1 MSHDSCVLCKDR
13 HLHWCLYTGQC
24 FWHYRAIISQTKC
37 VYVCSCACIL
47 WWMSVFGDKWVP
59 IICAFYRQTPCWLPN
74 GNSVQSS
81 RTRVHTHLHTQTH
94 THSHNELLLGG
105 PRLWH
110 ICCGGDIRHSCRGSQ
125 DSPCITQRK
134 KGGTVVEGSNDNFT
148 SKPLLHKTMAA
159 YKDTL
164 RHILSNWPT
173 DL

>member
-1 MSHDSCVLCKDR
+1 MLGYRTVLLALQSNNITNQMCVCVFLCVLVRVYSDG
-13 HLHWCLYTGQC
+13 WVSSEINGCLLFVPFIGKLPADFRMGIACSLPAYT
-24 FWHYRAIISQTKC
+24 FTHT
-37 VYVCSCACIL
+37 
-47 WWMSVFGDKWVP
+47 
-59 IICAFYRQTPCWLPN
+59 N
-74 GNSVQSS
+74 
-81 RTRVHTHLHTQTH
+81 TR

-148 SKPLLHKTMAA
+148 SKSLLHKTMAA

-164 RHILSNWPT
+164 RHILSNWPA